1 MKKTFWASL
10 IASAT
15 LLHASPATATV
26 SLYCDGIDEPN
37 VSVLMTLG
45 SLPVLA
51 VINARIV
58 TPQGTYA
65 MDPSGEDVPILF
77 GQGVASATGV
87 SADFTDPN
95 IEDILI
101 SLRTMQRYTEDS
113 STHIGLL
120 TIENTQVFAVRC
132 ES

>member
-1 MKKTFWASL
+1 MKKIVWASL

-15 LLHASPATATV
+15 LLSAGPATATV
-26 SLYCDGIDEPN
+26 SLYCDGIDEPD

-45 SLPVLA
+45 TLPILA

-77 GQGVASATGV
+77 GQGMASPDGV

-95 IEDILI
+95 VEDILV

-113 STHIGLL
+113 GVHIGLL